1 MKKIPFLPAEEI
13 YVRYPLKRYLPVYHP
28 GVISNWLSRDPEN
41 VENVL
46 DPLGSNPLY
55 ALEAAEKGY
64 RVFQAQKNPILRLM
78 TETLAQCF
86 SEEEYKK
93 AIRTLLDQEWHGK
106 KLDAYIRDLYQ
117 TTCRNCG
124 EQIEAEGFIWKKDD
138 AEPTSV
144 VSMCPHCGEGGV
156 YPIDETDLARLHQIG
171 SRAIYRSRAMQRC
184 MIEKIDLQKNIE
196 YALACYT
203 PRALHVVVILF
214 NAIDTMLIPENEL
227 DMIRAVL
234 LEVFDQATSLWHWPN
249 RDFRPQQLSVPN
261 IYFEKNI
268 HQTFHQAIRTWSAFR
283 KPCEVES
290 YPVIPDQPRS
300 ICLFD
305 RKTSREF
312 FSKQKDRQRCH
323 YFCVF
328 PRPNQAFW
336 VFSAIWS
343 AWLFGKKTAERMLS
357 TLSRQRFGWFWF
369 GQAISTTFS
378 SFSDAICEEDRIF
391 GMCSSFTPSYVLAVL
406 LGACD
411 AEYQLESCAYEKDA
425 SILQMTWNSVKNAK
439 EENKPVQNGAVEQQA
454 SQHLI
459 QYLSE
464 RGEPSTFRELF
475 TVYCTTP
482 VIHSAI
488 FHALQGESSDYYN
501 SILNALQKELEDSRR
516 YRKIGGSSSSTSR
529 WMLQDITK
537 LQESLDDRVERFIVS
552 SIHQNARLD
561 FHDLYLELCDQF
573 PGLLTP
579 DRVYCKDCLES
590 YASRTNLQTMLYV
603 RDADEEPS
611 KRKQDL
617 ENIKG
622 LIAQIGENLGM
633 AVQNKDSLIWIDK
646 NGKPLYNF
654 YCDINACFSQSL
666 KSYSFEKY
674 GIPVIVFPASRS
686 RLIHLKMKRN
696 INLQETLNKNWHQ
709 VKFRHIRKIAVQEQF
724 TLQAWQD
731 ILDIDPPLWDPPAQL
746 KFI

>member
-1 MKKIPFLPAEEI
+1 MQKIPFLPAEEI
-13 YVRYPLKRYLPVYHP
+13 YIRYPLKRYLPLYHP
-28 GVISNWLSRDPEN
+28 GVISSWLSRDPESG
-41 VENVL
+41 ENVL

-93 AIRTLLDQEWHGK
+93 AIHTLLDQEWHGK
-106 KLDAYIRDLYQ
+106 KLDTYIRDLYQ

-124 EQIEAEGFIWKKDD
+124 KPIEAEGFIWKKDA

-156 YPIDETDLARLHQIG
+156 YPVEEADLIRLKQIG
-171 SRAIYRSRAMQRC
+171 NPAIYRSRAMQRC

-214 NAIDTMLIPENEL
+214 NAIDTLLVSEEEL
-227 DMIRAVL
+227 TIIRAVL

-249 RDFRPQQLSVPN
+249 RDFRPQQLSVPS

-268 HQTFHQAIRTWSAFR
+268 HQTFYQAIRTWGAFR

-290 YPVIPDQPRS
+290 YPIVSDQAHS

-305 RKTSREF
+305 RKTSKEL
-312 FSKQKDRQRCH
+312 FSKQKDKQRGHC
-323 YFCVF
+323 FCVF

-343 AWLFGKKTAERMLS
+343 AWLFGKKTAQGMLA

-378 SFSDAICEEDRIF
+378 SFSDAIREEDRIF
-391 GMCSSFTPSYVLAVL
+391 GMCSTFTPSYILAVL

-411 AEYQLESCAYEKDA
+411 AGYQLESCAYEKNA
-425 SILQMTWNSVKNAK
+425 NILQMTWNSKKDPEK
-439 EENKPVQNGAVEQQA
+439 ENQVMKEGAVKQQA
-454 SQHLI
+454 SQRLV
-459 QYLSE
+459 QYLIE

-488 FHALQGESSDYYN
+488 FHALQGESSDYYSN
-501 SILNALQKELEDSRR
+501 ILTTLQKELGDTRR
-516 YRKIGGSSSSTSR
+516 YKKIGGSSVSSSR
-529 WMLQDITK
+529 WMLQDTSK
-537 LQESLDDRVERFIVS
+537 LQESLDDRIERFIVDS
-552 SIHQNARLD
+552 VHQNTSLD
-561 FHDLYLELCDQF
+561 FHNIYLELCKQF

-603 RDADEEPS
+603 RDADEDPS
-611 KRKQDL
+611 KRKQELGNINDL
-617 ENIKG
+617 IE
-622 LIAQIGENLGM
+622 QIGVNLGM
-633 AVQNKDSLIWIDK
+633 TVQKKDGLSWIDK
-646 NGKPLYNF
+646 NGNTRYHF
-654 YCDINACFSQSL
+654 YCDINACFSQSM
-666 KSYSFEKY
+666 KSHSFEKD
-674 GIPVIVFPASRS
+674 GTPVIVFPASRS
-686 RLIHLKMKRN
+686 RLICLKMRRN
-696 INLQETLNKNWHQ
+696 SYLQESLDEHWYL
-709 VKFRHIRKIAVQEQF
+709 VKFRHIRKIARQEQF

-731 ILDIDPPLWDPPAQL
+731 ILNIDPPLWDPPAQL

>member
-1 MKKIPFLPAEEI
+1 MQKIPFLPAEET
-13 YVRYPLKRYLPVYHP
+13 YVRYPLKRYLPIYHP
-28 GVISNWLSRDPEN
+28 GVISRWLSKDAAP

-46 DPLGSNPLY
+46 DLLGSNPLY

-78 TETLAQCF
+78 TETLAKCF
-86 SEEEYKK
+86 SETEYEK
-93 AIRTLLDQEWHGK
+93 ALHSLLDQEWHGE
-106 KLDAYIRDLYQ
+106 KLDAHIRNLYL

-124 EQIEAEGFIWKKDD
+124 EQIEAEGFIWKKD
-138 AEPTSV
+138 AAQPTSV

-156 YPIDETDLARLHQIG
+156 YPVDEADLARLYQIG
-171 SRAIYRSRAMQRC
+171 NPAIYRSRAMQRC

-214 NAIDTMLIPENEL
+214 NAIDTLLISDDDL
-227 DMIRAVL
+227 SMITAIL

-249 RDFRPQQLSVPN
+249 RDFRPQQLSVPS

-268 HQTFHQAIRTWSAFR
+268 HHTFHQAIRTWVSF
-283 KPCEVES
+283 KKSCEVRS
-290 YPVIPDQPRS
+290 YPFIPDQSHS

-305 RKTSREF
+305 RSTSSKL
-312 FSKQKDRQRCH
+312 FSRQPNQQKYR

-343 AWLFGKKTAERMLS
+343 AWLFGKKTAEGMLS

-378 SFSDAICEEDRIF
+378 SISGEMQAEDRIL
-391 GMCSSFTPSYVLAVL
+391 GMCSAFTPSYFLAVL

-411 AEYQLESCAYEKDA
+411 AGYQLDSCAFEKDA
-425 SILQMTWNSVKNAK
+425 NILQMTWQSVKNQK
-439 EENKPVQNGAVEQQA
+439 EENQPIQAENAGQQA
-454 SQHLI
+454 RQQLFG
-459 QYLSE
+459 YLSE
-464 RGEPSTFRELF
+464 RGEPANFRELF

-501 SILNALQKELEDSRR
+501 SILSTLQTELEDSKQ
-516 YRKIGGSSSSTSR
+516 YQKIGGSSAASGK
-529 WMLQDITK
+529 WMLRDTSK
-537 LQESLDDRVERFIVS
+537 LQEALDDRIERFIVDKV
-552 SIHQNARLD
+552 HQNAQLD
-561 FHDLYLELCDQF
+561 FYDLYLELCEQF

-590 YASRTNLQTMLYV
+590 YASRTNLHSLMYV
-603 RDADEEPS
+603 RDADEEPE

-617 ENIKG
+617 EKIKA
-622 LIAQIGENLGM
+622 LIEQTGNKLGVT
-633 AVQNKDSLIWIDK
+633 VQNKDGLSWIDK
-646 NGKPLYNF
+646 NGKPLYRF
-654 YCDINACFSQSL
+654 YCDINTCFSIYM
-666 KSYSFEKY
+666 KTHSFKND
-674 GIPVIVFPASRS
+674 GVPVIVFPASRS
-686 RLIHLKMKRN
+686 RLIQLKMKRN
-696 INLQETLNKNWHQ
+696 AYLQETLNKNWHL